1 MHIFP
6 IKIRGRCVKVRRD
19 MNRKIKKMKKA
30 VEISISLIIVMSL
43 VLGIFYTA
51 NILASPCEG
60 TATINSEED
69 PQPLAGPAAVDL
81 GTAGD
86 FVVLSKTGISSVV
99 GTPTLI
105 TGDIGVSPI
114 ADTAITGFA
123 LVRDST
129 NTFSTSVKVI
139 GRVYAA
145 NMASPTPAKMTTAVS
160 NMETAYNNAAGTAPD
175 VTELGDGDIG
185 GLDLVPGCYKWST
198 GLIIPTNLTL
208 SGGADDV
215 WIFEI
220 AQTLSIS
227 SATSIIL
234 NGSINPDNIFWQ
246 VAQQVTLG
254 TTSVFYGNILCKTAI
269 VIQTDATLNGRALAQ
284 TAVTLDGNT
293 VTVPPVAGNL
303 PPVFGTPSPV
313 NNSINQT
320 KEFVWGIPINDT
332 EGDLINYNISCSNGN
347 FTNVTIATNG
357 TKTLSISGLTQS
369 TNYTIWVNAT
379 DPAGSG
385 DWTRAWY
392 QFNTTDNFSPVL
404 GAPSPTNESIDQSLT
419 LTWQIPISD
428 PDGDLIDYNL
438 SCSNGDFTNI
448 TGVSNSTKSLSL
460 AGLSY
465 STTYTVWV
473 NATDAGSG
481 GWTRAWYTFTT
492 GITPEGRP
500 VVRHYAP
507 TADPNGPYT
516 GIINIP
522 IQFDGSGS
530 HVNFGEDAGTLIEY
544 DWGFYDG
551 DTLHNLGPTPTHT
564 YTIAGTYTV
573 TLRVLD
579 SKDGIGIGKTTVTIK
594 TTNTPP
600 ITPTITGPT
609 TGNIN
614 TDYSYTITAT
624 DPDNNNIRYVIDW
637 NDGTTKTT
645 STFSASGT
653 RYATTHKWKTNGV
666 FTIKVNAEDDNGGIS
681 GTTTI
686 QVTIGNAINPPVNG
700 YLVDTNG
707 DGILDSFHNN
717 ATGANTKA
725 QKQTDGT
732 YLIDTNGD
740 SIWDYVYD
748 PALKTYTPYN
758 GASKGTNWLLWAGII
773 AVISVAAGG
782 LVMLMRRRK
791 TLG

>member
-1 MHIFP
+1 
-6 IKIRGRCVKVRRD
+6 
-19 MNRKIKKMKKA
+19 
-30 VEISISLIIVMSL
+30 MSL

-51 NILASPCEG
+51 NIFAAPCEG
-60 TATINSEED
+60 TVTINSEED
-69 PQPLAGPAAVDL
+69 PQPLAGPAVVDL

-86 FVVLSKTGISSVV
+86 FAILAETTITNTVTDL
-99 GTPTLI
+99 TLI
-105 TGDIGVSPI
+105 TGDIGLSPGFR
-114 ADTAITGFA
+114 AAFTGFA
-123 LVRDST
+123 YARDSSGQ
-129 NTFSTSVKVI
+129 FSTSPYVV
-139 GRVYAA
+139 GRMYAA
-145 NMASPTPAKMTTAVS
+145 NDAPPTPAKMTTAVG
-160 NMETAYNNAAGTAPD
+160 NMETAYTDAYTRDTAPVIVNEGGGHLGGLTLAPGLYKFDTAVDINTDLTLNGTGGSDDIWIFQVAGT
-175 VTELGDGDIG
+175 LDIA
-185 GLDLVPGCYKWST
+185 SAQHIT
-198 GLIIPTNLTL
+198 LIN
-208 SGGADDV
+208 GA
-215 WIFEI
+215 E
-220 AQTLSIS
+220 A
-227 SATSIIL
+227 
-234 NGSINPDNIFWQ
+234 DNIFWA
-246 VAQQVTLG
+246 VTDVVTLG
-254 TTSVFYGNILCKTAI
+254 TTSVFEGNILA
-269 VIQTDATLNGRALAQ
+269 QTMIRILTGATLHGRALAQ
-284 TAVTLDGNT
+284 TQVTLDGNT
-293 VTVPPVAGNL
+293 VTVPPLAGNL

-320 KEFVWGIPINDT
+320 KEFVWSIPINDT
-332 EGDLINYNISCSNGN
+332 EGDLFNYNISCSNGN
-347 FTNVTIATNG
+347 FTNVTVATNG
-357 TKTLSISGLTQS
+357 TKTLSISGLEQS
-369 TNYTIWVNAT
+369 TTYTIWVNAT
-379 DPAGSG
+379 DPAGSAE
-385 DWTRAWY
+385 WTRAWY
-392 QFNTTDNFSPVL
+392 QFNTTDNFSPIL
-404 GAPSPTNESIDQSLT
+404 GTPSPVNESINQSLA

-428 PDGDLIDYNL
+428 PEGDLIDYNL

-448 TGVSNSTKSLSL
+448 TGASNGTNSLSL
-460 AGLSY
+460 SGLSY

-492 GITPEGRP
+492 GTTPEGRP
-500 VVRHYAP
+500 AVRHYAP

-522 IQFDGSGS
+522 VQFDGSGS

-564 YTIAGTYTV
+564 YTTAGTYTV

-600 ITPTITGPT
+600 TTPTITGPT

-653 RYATTHKWKTNGV
+653 SYATTHKWKTNGV
-666 FTIKVNAEDDNGGIS
+666 FTIKVNAEDSNGGIS
-681 GTTTI
+681 GTTTK

-717 ATGANTKA
+717 ATGANTTA

-740 SIWDYVYD
+740 GIWDNVYD
-748 PALKTYTPYN
+748 PAKKTYTPYN
-758 GASKGTNWLLWAGII
+758 GASAGTNWLLWAGII
-773 AVISVAAGG
+773 AVISIVTGG
-782 LVMLMRRRK
+782 LAMLMRRRK
-791 TLG
+791 TLGYEYPAHERGKLK